1 MKAGVHA
8 PFARWMVIAALS
20 LLGMNSCS
28 AVKTVE
34 APPSAPGSAVAAPVT
49 LLNVKDSGGTLSSGE
64 KRQALQS
71 VAAEGEREALMH
83 HLGLLAQAGEL
94 DLYRGNTARLLVDGP
109 QTFKAMKREIRAA
122 RKRILLE
129 SYIFEDDGIA
139 AEMGTLLADKA
150 RAGVAVHVM
159 YDSVGSVSTD
169 AAFFERLR
177 AQGVAVCAFNPINPA
192 ERPGYFS
199 IEHRNHRKV
208 LVVDRESAFTGGINI
223 SQVYAKGSAG
233 SGRGSGKPE
242 NALHEGWRDTQIELH
257 GPAVEA
263 FSEQFIATWRK
274 QGCEGTIAELPMPT
288 RGAAEPG
295 KRVVK
300 VIISSPEDRYNAIYA
315 NLLASFKSARESIK
329 ITMAYFAPGEEM
341 IDALCDAARRGVD
354 VQLILPAKSDF
365 KLILHAGRS
374 YYSRLLE
381 AGVKIFEMDNS
392 VLHAKTAVVD
402 GVVGTVGSSNLD
414 WRSFVANNEI
424 NVIVLGRDFGSEMEA
439 LFEQDLRASRRI
451 TPEAW
456 SSRGLWQRTLELIGR
471 GAERWL

>member
-1 MKAGVHA
+1 MKAAVHLPLAHWLALVAFSTLALGACASVKDVQPPPA
-8 PFARWMVIAALS
+8 PLVLRV
-20 LLGMNSCS
+20 
-28 AVKTVE
+28 
-34 APPSAPGSAVAAPVT
+34 
-49 LLNVKDSGGTLSSGE
+49 NVKDAGGTLAPGE
-64 KRQALQS
+64 KRQALQT
-71 VAAEGEREALMH
+71 VAAEGERDALMH
-83 HLGLLAQAGEL
+83 HLDALAQVGEL
-94 DLYRGNTARLLVDGP
+94 DLYRGNVAKLLVDGP
-109 QTFKAMKREIRAA
+109 QTFKAMKREIALA

-139 AEMGTLLADKA
+139 AEMGTLLAEKA

-169 AAFFERLR
+169 AAFFDKLR
-177 AQGVAVCAFNPINPA
+177 AQGISVCAFNPINPA

-208 LVVDRESAFTGGINI
+208 LVVDRESAFAGGINI
-223 SQVYAKGSAG
+223 SQVYAKGSSG
-233 SGRGSGKPE
+233 SGRGSGKPADAQ
-242 NALHEGWRDTQIELH
+242 NEGWRDTQVELH

-274 QGCEGTIAELPMPT
+274 QGCKGEIADLPMPV

-300 VIISSPEDRYNAIYA
+300 VMISSPDDAYNPIYA
-315 NLLASFKSARESIK
+315 SLLSVFKGARESIRV
-329 ITMAYFAPGEEM
+329 TMAYFAPGEEM
-341 IDALCDAARRGVD
+341 IEALSDAAKRGVK

-365 KLILHAGRS
+365 KLVLHAGRS

-381 AGVKIFEMDNS
+381 AGVEIYELEDS

-424 NVIVLGRDFGSEMEA
+424 NVVVLGRDFGAEMDA
-439 LFEQDLRASRRI
+439 LFERDLKASRRI
-451 TPEAW
+451 TREAW
-456 SSRGLWQRTLELIGR
+456 SSRGLWPRTMELIGR